1 MKKLYTASAK
11 ATGGRDGHVKS
22 LDGILD
28 VDVRTPKEMG
38 GPGGNYLNPE
48 ILFAAGYAACFD
60 SALNFIIKTEKV
72 QAGTTAVSAEV
83 TIGKLPNGGYGLGVV
98 LLIEIP
104 QINKEQAME
113 LATKAHQVCPYSN
126 ATRGKTR
133 DKGSCSRSC
142 CVNIK
147 TPGMFLN
154 I

>member
-1 MKKLYTASAK
+1 MKNLYTAKAK

-72 QAGTTAVSAEV
+72 QAGTTSVSAEV
-83 TIGKLPNGGYGLGVV
+83 SIGKLDNGGYGLAVV
-98 LLIEIP
+98 LLIDIP
-104 QINKEQAME
+104 QINKDVALE
-113 LATKAHQVCPYSN
+113 LANKAHQVCPYSN
-126 ATRGKTR
+126 ATRG
-133 DKGSCSRSC
+133 
-142 CVNIK
+142 NIEVQLLIK
-147 TPGMFLN
+147 EVAAVTVS
-154 I
+154 